1 MIEKRYTFR
10 EIEAASGVNRNTLRR
25 RCKALGIEYN
35 PLGYTLPEVKRM
47 IKPRRVKRMRCEQHN
62 VDELRRKLQ
71 NDGAL

>member
-10 EIEAASGVNRNTLRR
+10 EIEAASGVKSRTLRN
-25 RCKALGIEYN
+25 RCKALGIEHN
-35 PLGYTLPEVKRM
+35 PLGYTLPEVKLM